1 MTDTAS
7 KNSGRAAG
15 VPVTRRG
22 FMETSVSVASGAA
35 LAMMPVF
42 SGNMA
47 FAAPA
52 APATAPDAPAVTF
65 DSYFTGWPVYD
76 FSGAAEP
83 VEPPAERKPGAALAA
98 MSDEEFH
105 RHYMY
110 L

>member
-1 MTDTAS
+1 M
-7 KNSGRAAG
+7 
-15 VPVTRRG
+15 TRRG
-22 FMETSVSVASGAA
+22 FMTASVTVAGGVA

-47 FAAPA
+47 FG
-52 APATAPDAPAVTF
+52 APATRMTARDAPVLTF

-76 FSGAAEP
+76 LSGTAEP
-83 VEPPAERKPGAALAA
+83 VEPPAGRRPGAGLAA

-105 RHYMY
+105 RHYFY

>member
-1 MTDTAS
+1 M
-7 KNSGRAAG
+7 
-15 VPVTRRG
+15 TRRG
-22 FMETSVSVASGAA
+22 FMTASVTVAGGAA

-47 FAAPA
+47 LAAPA
-52 APATAPDAPAVTF
+52 ASMTAPDAPVLTF

-76 FSGAAEP
+76 FSGTAEP
-83 VEPPAERKPGAALAA
+83 IEPPADRQPGARLAA

-105 RHYMY
+105 RHYFY